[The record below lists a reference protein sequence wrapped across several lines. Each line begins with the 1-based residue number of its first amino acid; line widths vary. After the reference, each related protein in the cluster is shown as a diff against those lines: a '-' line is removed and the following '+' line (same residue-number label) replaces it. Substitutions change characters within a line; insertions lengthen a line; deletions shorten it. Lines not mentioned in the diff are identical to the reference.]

1 MTFRATIE
9 QAGKTATGIQVPE
22 EVVRDLGVSRR
33 PPVRVT
39 LRGHTYRSTIAA
51 RGQRYLLPVSAAHR
65 EAAGVVAGD
74 EVNVA
79 LELDTEPREV
89 TVPPDFAAA
98 LDADDAAR
106 RTFAGLSYS
115 RQKWFVLGIEDAK
128 KPETRARRIEKAV
141 ERLRKGNPL
150 VRGD

>member
-1 MTFRATIE
+1 MTFQATIE
-9 QAGKTATGIQVPE
+9 QAGKTATGIEVPE
-22 EVVRDLGVSRR
+22 EVVTDLGSGRR
-33 PPVRVT
+33 PRVRVT

-51 RGQRYLLPVSAAHR
+51 RGARFLLPVSAAHR

-74 EVNVA
+74 EVRVGV
-79 LELDTEPREV
+79 ELDTEPREV

-115 RQKWFVLGIEDAK
+115 QQKWFVHGIEEAK
-128 KPETRARRIEKAV
+128 RPETRARRIEKAV
-141 ERLRKGNPL
+141 ERLREG
-150 VRGD
+150 RGAR

>member
-9 QAGKTATGIQVPE
+9 QNGKTATGIEVPGD
-22 EVVRDLGVSRR
+22 VVAGLGSRR

-51 RGQRYLLPVSAAHR
+51 RRGRYLLPVSAAHR
-65 EAAGVVAGD
+65 DAAGVAAGD

-79 LELDTEPREV
+79 IELDTEPREV
-89 TVPPDFAAA
+89 VVPSDFAAA
-98 LDADDAAR
+98 LEGDDAAR

-115 RQKWFVLGIEDAK
+115 QQKWFVLGIEEAK

-141 ERLRKGNPL
+141 ERLREG
-150 VRGD
+150 RGQR